1 MVKNIPRIKD
11 ASDKTGGETPDSTA
25 VASCSKGALD
35 RLSAFLNS
43 SEDDALCSP
52 EESVQDESRT
62 DATGSR
68 KFSERLKQTV
78 LEAYARAQSEAEEER
93 TRRLAEV
100 ALESEVNWP
109 TELEP
114 VCAIAAD
121 LADDA
126 SVFDECDIV
135 ELDEGEL
142 DDSTSG
148 EWYPIIGLSGS
159 RLQVAARLN
168 SLQADARTVLAVPAL
183 GSPQAS
189 GRAVETLPKADR
201 LGLAGTLINM
211 IGKHERLVV
220 RPFTAISNHTALS
233 LRPTVIGQRE
243 KADYVL
249 DWGGGVAGER
259 LLVSAQLVGALNGE
273 PLGEKRFYDESLS
286 NVYQIS
292 GQISRHIASDLGL
305 KSPVDML
312 ERGKHRYTKDRDAV
326 HSYNLGRFYW
336 NKFTEPDF
344 VKAISKFEYCIRR
357 DPGFAEAYTGLADCY
372 TWMGILNMRSPQET
386 FKMARE
392 RARQALLRD
401 DGIAEAHTSLAFTE
415 MYFDWNWEGAEERF
429 LHAIS
434 LNPNYETAYQGLA
447 QLMMA
452 LMRFDEAL
460 AAIDQALLIHPK
472 SFIINVAKGI
482 ILYEAERFDE
492 CIEQFKETIEL
503 NPKYDASYYGLALA
517 LEQKGRLKEAEKE
530 SRRAIVRSKR
540 NPIKLTGRGHIH
552 ALLNETRQAG
562 KVLDE
567 LNSLRRTHQYVSPFH
582 MALMYAA
589 LGETDRAFDFLEQ
602 AYEDKDQWLTLLRS
616 EPRLKELRCDP
627 RFRSLVLR
635 LNWLTA

>member
-1 MVKNIPRIKD
+1 MVKKFPRIKD
-11 ASDKTGGETPDSTA
+11 ALLGGDGETTRPSADEPRPEGP
-25 VASCSKGALD
+25 VE
-35 RLSAFLNS
+35 RLLAFLDIEE
-43 SEDDALCSP
+43 EDVSTEAVQ
-52 EESVQDESRT
+52 EEMRQDGI
-62 DATGSR
+62 DPQM
-68 KFSERLKQTV
+68 FSERLKQTV
-78 LEAYARAQSEAEEER
+78 LDAYAKARAEAQREEAWQPE
-93 TRRLAEV
+93 LIAPDD
-100 ALESEVNWP
+100 EVNWP
-109 TELEP
+109 KELEQLS
-114 VCAIAAD
+114 AIAANPPDD
-121 LADDA
+121 LAL
-126 SVFDECDIV
+126 FDEMDLA
-135 ELDEGEL
+135 ELVGRQSIDSAPDEWHSVISL
-142 DDSTSG
+142 SYTSRDLAA
-148 EWYPIIGLSGS
+148 PVN
-159 RLQVAARLN
+159 RLH
-168 SLQADARTVLAVPAL
+168 ADARTVLAVPAL
-183 GSPQAS
+183 GSPQTS
-189 GRAVETLPKADR
+189 SLDLQTLPKADR

-211 IGKHERLVV
+211 MGEHKRLVV

-233 LRPTVIGQRE
+233 LGPTVIGQRE

-259 LLVSAQLVGALNGE
+259 LLVSAQLVGARNGE
-273 PLGEKRFYDESLS
+273 PLGEKRFYDGSLS
-286 NVYQIS
+286 DVYQMS
-292 GQISRHIASDLGL
+292 GQISQHIALDLGL
-305 KSPVDML
+305 KTPVDML
-312 ERGKHRYTKDRDAV
+312 ERRKYRYTKDRDAV

-336 NKFTEPDF
+336 NKFTEPDL

-357 DPGFAEAYTGLADCY
+357 DPGFAEAYAGLADCY

-386 FKMARE
+386 FQLARE

-415 MYFDWNWEGAEERF
+415 MYFDWNWKGAEERF

-552 ALLNETRQAG
+552 ALLNETRQAC

-582 MALMYAA
+582 MALMYAG

-602 AYEDKDQWLTLLRS
+602 AYQDNDQWLTLLRS
-616 EPRLKELRCDP
+616 EPRLKELRGDP

-635 LNWLTA
+635 LNWPTA